1 MVRQAEVVFIVQ
13 YVQVFYNLFIRQV
26 SSREAYRLVENG
38 KCVTH
43 AAVCLLGNDVQCL
56 RLVCISLFV
65 CHELQVVD
73 DGLYAHAVEIVHLAT
88 AQYGRQ
94 DFMLFRSGQDKD
106 DIRRRLFQRLEESI
120 ECSRGQHVHLVD
132 DEHLIASH
140 LRRYA
145 HLFY

>member
-56 RLVCISLFV
+56 WLVCISLFV

-94 DFMLFRSGQDKD
+94 DFMLFRCGQDKN
-106 DIRRRLFQRLEESI
+106 DIRRRLFQRFEESI